1 MATSGTS
8 AGEGISRRG
17 LAARLTG
24 AAGVVAG
31 ALVAACGGQPA
42 TPGAP
47 AGAVRGTVVVW
58 ADKPY
63 DDLRRQQLKLLE
75 SRKPGLQITVDTATE
90 DYYQKVVAALAAG
103 SGAPDIFHEEP
114 PRVVELAV
122 KNQLVK
128 LDPLVKRDR
137 YDIDDFHPPTTE
149 QYRWKGTLYAIPW
162 PGVRALYVNL
172 DLFQKAG
179 ASLPPVP
186 WAQPS
191 WTYDAL
197 ADTARKLT
205 TGSEPA
211 QWGFDFNPDVRSWAP
226 VVYAHGGELFSKDLR
241 KVVLSDPP
249 AVAGLQWLQEVRH
262 KLRVAP
268 TAEVYKQGQ
277 TSNLKLFKEGRTAIL
292 FIWAAAITEFRR
304 DIAGVNWDARPMP
317 RGPGGPATGG
327 GGQGWMLLTATKSV
341 DAAWE
346 VLQFLGSKEN
356 MEAEM
361 RAGAT
366 PPARKSLA
374 DSPAWT
380 DPARPP
386 KNAKAFADAFAYVR
400 VDPLLVNWE
409 K

>member
-1 MATSGTS
+1 M
-8 AGEGISRRG
+8 
-17 LAARLTG
+17 
-24 AAGVVAG
+24 
-31 ALVAACGGQPA
+31 
-42 TPGAP
+42 
-47 AGAVRGTVVVW
+47 
-58 ADKPY
+58 
-63 DDLRRQQLKLLE
+63 
-75 SRKPGLQITVDTATE
+75 
-90 DYYQKVVAALAAG
+90 
-103 SGAPDIFHEEP
+103 
-114 PRVVELAV
+114 
-122 KNQLVK
+122 
-128 LDPLVKRDR
+128 
-137 YDIDDFHPPTTE
+137 
-149 QYRWKGTLYAIPW
+149 
-162 PGVRALYVNL
+162 
-172 DLFQKAG
+172 
-179 ASLPPVP
+179 
-186 WAQPS
+186 
-191 WTYDAL
+191 
-197 ADTARKLT
+197 
-205 TGSEPA
+205 
-211 QWGFDFNPDVRSWAP
+211 
-226 VVYAHGGELFSKDLR
+226 
-241 KVVLSDPP
+241 
-249 AVAGLQWLQEVRH
+249 RH

-409 K
+409 KVKATMQTEVNKLLNNEQSAGATAATIKQQVEPLLEENARLVSA